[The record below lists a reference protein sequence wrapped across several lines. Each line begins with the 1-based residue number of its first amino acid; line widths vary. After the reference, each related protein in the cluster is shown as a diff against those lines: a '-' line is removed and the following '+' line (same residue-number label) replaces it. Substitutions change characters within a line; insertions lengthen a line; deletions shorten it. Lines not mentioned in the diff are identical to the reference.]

1 MDNKELNIEVQIKMY
16 NDILDK
22 VKIKIDNI
30 NQRLDKYKINK
41 KRNKKRNNKEKEE
54 CGILDIFIW

>member
-16 NDILDK
+16 NDILIK
-22 VKIKIDNI
+22 AKIKIDSI
-30 NQRLDKYKINK
+30 NDKLDKYYINDKHNK
-41 KRNKKRNNKEKEE
+41 KIKEK

>member
-30 NQRLDKYKINK
+30 NQRLDK
-41 KRNKKRNNKEKEE
+41 
-54 CGILDIFIW
+54 

>member
-30 NQRLDKYKINK
+30 NQRLDKYKTN
-41 KRNKKRNNKEKEE
+41 KRNNKVKEE

>member
-41 KRNKKRNNKEKEE
+41 RNNKVKEE

>member
-30 NQRLDKYKINK
+30 NERLDKYKTN
-41 KRNKKRNNKEKEE
+41 KRNNKMKEE